1 MCYMFRFSLS
11 LSLPPPPKFRYF
23 VLYKLPGLM
32 FLDSRQVTAK
42 ERREAK
48 RVGEFTKV
56 IRPTDDV
63 VRDTIAV

>member
-1 MCYMFRFSLS
+1 LLGSGHDDEDYQRY
-11 LSLPPPPKFRYF
+11 RYF

>member
-1 MCYMFRFSLS
+1 MSELHDQILS
-11 LSLPPPPKFRYF
+11 LSPFRYF
-23 VLYKLPGLM
+23 VLYKLPGLT

-56 IRPTDDV
+56 IRPADDV